1 MKVLVTGAT
10 GLVGTALVEALR
22 VEGHDVCR
30 LLRRKDADE
39 QHAKQQCDLD
49 WEPQSVAF
57 GEAAQ
62 NADAVVNLAGASI
75 ADGRWTDDRKELL
88 RGSRVGTTRALV
100 AAIEKM
106 SPRPKVLVSAS
117 AIGYYGARGDEVL
130 TEESSP
136 SADFLSQLAE
146 EWEAEALR
154 AGALGVRVVLPRF
167 GVILAKQGGALPQMM
182 LPFRIGAGGKL
193 GSGKQW
199 ISWVALEDVVRVIRL
214 AMENGAVQG
223 AINVT
228 APGPVTNAEFTKALA
243 RAMHRPA
250 FFTVPPFALRML
262 LGEMADA
269 LLLSGQRVVPQAL
282 ENYGYQFLYPDLSST
297 LAAILKS

>member
-22 VEGHDVCR
+22 VDGHDVCR
-30 LLRRKDADE
+30 LLRRKDEDE

-88 RGSRVGTTRALV
+88 RGSRVGTTQALV

-106 SPRPKVLVSAS
+106 RPRPKVLISAS

-136 SADFLSQLAE
+136 STDFLSQVAE

-154 AGALGVRVVLPRF
+154 ASALGVRVVLARF
-167 GVILAKQGGALPQMM
+167 GMILAKQGGALPKMM

-193 GSGKQW
+193 GSGKRW
-199 ISWVALEDVVRVIRL
+199 ISWVALEDVLRVIRL
-214 AMENGAVQG
+214 AMENDAVQG

-228 APGPVTNAEFTKALA
+228 APQPVTNAEFTKALA

-250 FFTVPPFALRML
+250 LFTVPPFALRML

-269 LLLSGQRVVPQAL
+269 LLLSGQRVMPQAL
-282 ENYGYQFLYPDLSST
+282 ENHGYQFQYRDLNST